1 MPANEFSIR
10 ELDEKG
16 YLSTEIAS
24 RMQSNKTSRLEKS
37 DIRDAFNS
45 QREEYF
51 NGLYLKTNTAYDI
64 QNNDTAYDVRLE
76 FDMFA
81 QGYFQN
87 KKKNEKNSIDN
98 KINFYKTL
106 KNIEVLKKD
115 QELLK
120 IKKYENSVNVSAL
133 LLKLRVTE
141 NNRNKAHLKMQN
153 GTLTE
158 YEYQAYQIA
167 LQQIKDELLLFKN
180 MTLLKIPREL
190 WQLLNQIERVRLLD
204 ETTLMQAL
212 QEGSIDLK
220 LARTLQN
227 RKPLNEE
234 WSDKLRVNF
243 YAGVRKMY
251 LAQNQTLVGVE
262 AKIPLS
268 DYSRTQELENIQ
280 NSVMSE
286 QVQLQHAKSKE
297 ILRDAIATFKYKQQ
311 KLKTYSYELSSIKQR
326 IRDLEIINTSDY
338 ASYANLSY
346 DSEQK
351 SDELYLQKY
360 TQIQLERIATYKEL
374 INIMYLI
381 HATNINEI
389 LSYALK

>member
-1 MPANEFSIR
+1 
-10 ELDEKG
+10 
-16 YLSTEIAS
+16 
-24 RMQSNKTSRLEKS
+24 
-37 DIRDAFNS
+37 
-45 QREEYF
+45 
-51 NGLYLKTNTAYDI
+51 
-64 QNNDTAYDVRLE
+64 
-76 FDMFA
+76 
-81 QGYFQN
+81 
-87 KKKNEKNSIDN
+87 
-98 KINFYKTL
+98 
-106 KNIEVLKKD
+106 
-115 QELLK
+115 
-120 IKKYENSVNVSAL
+120 
-133 LLKLRVTE
+133 
-141 NNRNKAHLKMQN
+141 MQN

-204 ETTLMQAL
+204 DATLMQAL

-220 LARTLQN
+220 LARTLQD

-268 DYSRTQELENIQ
+268 NYSRTQELENIQ

-286 QVQLQHAKSKE
+286 QVQLQHTKSEE

-311 KLKTYSYELSSIKQR
+311 KLKTYSFELSRIKQH
-326 IRDLEIINTSDY
+326 IRDLEIINSSDY

-389 LSYALK
+389 LSYALR